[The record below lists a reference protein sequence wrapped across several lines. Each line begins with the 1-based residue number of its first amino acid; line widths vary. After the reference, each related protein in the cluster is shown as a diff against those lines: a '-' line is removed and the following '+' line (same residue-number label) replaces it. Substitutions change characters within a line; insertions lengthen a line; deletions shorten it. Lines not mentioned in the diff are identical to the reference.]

1 VKRCGKVSLV
11 ESKVGRTIFA
21 RLDENE
27 DALTAIK
34 QRAEQNK
41 IGAGFFFLIGTLKRV
56 VLGFYKNRNY
66 KPIAISGPLEIVCCA
81 GNISKKEDGELV
93 VHAHIAV
100 ANEQGVAFG
109 GHLLQG
115 CPIDVTGELVLVETP
130 DANLRRVFKEKLNL
144 YLWSF

>member
-1 VKRCGKVSLV
+1 MSLA

-34 QRAEQNK
+34 QRAEQNR
-41 IGAGFFFLIGTLKRV
+41 ISAGFFFLIGTLKRA
-56 VLGFYKNRNY
+56 VLGFYKDRNY
-66 KPIAISGPLEIVCCA
+66 QPITLSGPLEVVCCV

-93 VHAHIAV
+93 VHAHMAV
-100 ANEQGVAFG
+100 ANEQGVMFG

-115 CPIDVTGELVLVETP
+115 CPIDATGELVLVETP
-130 DANLRRVFKEKLNL
+130 DANLKRVFKEKLNL